1 LHNLSLE
8 DYKGLS
14 DKFAEDVHSL
24 FDFEASVEKRRAIG
38 GPALQ
43 MIDRQVKTLQAILDK

>member
-1 LHNLSLE
+1 MHNLSLE

>member
-1 LHNLSLE
+1 LHELSLE

-14 DKFAEDVHSL
+14 DKFAEDVHGV

-43 MIDRQVKTLQAILDK
+43 MIDRQVKTLQAILEE

>member
-1 LHNLSLE
+1 MHELSLE

-14 DKFAEDVHSL
+14 GEFTEDIRGV
-24 FDFEASVEKRRAIG
+24 FDFEASVEKRQAIG

-43 MIDRQVKTLQAILDK
+43 MIDRQVETLQGILDK

>member
-1 LHNLSLE
+1 MHNLSLE

-14 DKFAEDVHSL
+14 GEFDEDVHSL

-38 GPALQ
+38 GPALE
-43 MIDRQVKTLQAILDK
+43 MIDRQVKTLQAILEK

>member
-1 LHNLSLE
+1 ME

-14 DKFAEDVHSL
+14 NEFAEDVHSV
-24 FDFEASVEKRRAIG
+24 FDFEASVEKRQAIG

-43 MIDRQVKTLQAILDK
+43 MIDRQVATLQGILDK

>member
-1 LHNLSLE
+1 M
-8 DYKGLS
+8 S
-14 DKFAEDVHSL
+14 DKFTDDVHGV

-43 MIDRQVKTLQAILDK
+43 MIDRQIESLQAILDK

>member
-1 LHNLSLE
+1 MHELSLE
-8 DYKGLS
+8 DYKGLN
-14 DKFAEDVHSL
+14 DKFTEDVHEV

-43 MIDRQVKTLQAILDK
+43 MIDRQVETLQAILNK

>member
-1 LHNLSLE
+1 LHELNLE
-8 DYKGLS
+8 DYKRLS
-14 DKFAEDVHSL
+14 DKFTDDVHRV

-43 MIDRQVKTLQAILDK
+43 MIDRQIETLQAILDK

>member
-1 LHNLSLE
+1 MHELSLE
-8 DYKGLS
+8 DYKGLNE
-14 DKFAEDVHSL
+14 KFTEDVHGL